1 MSCWT
6 MAVFSESVPVI
17 DPAVP
22 KEAAHAL
29 QCAPN
34 DLIPFARPRPP
45 AIPRTV
51 RALVVP
57 VIGCELTGIA
67 IAGLAIYRLG
77 AYDIQALHLQQV
89 PYAVILAAMVTGFLV
104 MLAGILGLRH
114 WGEMRYEQRSKANA
128 IRYHRRYVFPDT
140 DMDGQ
145 TRTIWS
151 RVVKA
156 TNALH
161 RARAARE
168 HGAIDPA
175 WLTSVLPHHQWDIA
189 ESLARLTSLRRRQ
202 HEILASTGNPEAR
215 GAAITEALI
224 PQQRAQELTLA
235 DIERHVQLL
244 EDFAVQASAA
254 DAAIRL
260 ERTARQLAALD
271 GPHGDLLAGIDSR
284 TDWYTSDLEQA
295 TRDLRAAIDE
305 P

>member
-1 MSCWT
+1 
-6 MAVFSESVPVI
+6 MAVFSESVPII

-29 QCAPN
+29 RCAPN
-34 DLIPFARPRPP
+34 DLIPFAQPRLP

-51 RALVVP
+51 RALIVP

-77 AYDIQALHLQQV
+77 AYDVQALHLQQV
-89 PYAVILAAMVTGFLV
+89 PYAVILVAMVTGFLV
-104 MLAGILGLRH
+104 MLAGILGLHH
-114 WGEMRYEQRSKANA
+114 WGEMRYERKSKTNA
-128 IRYHRRYVFPDT
+128 IRYHRHYVFPDT
-140 DMDGQ
+140 DMDGH

-151 RVVKA
+151 RVVTA
-156 TNALH
+156 TNAIY

-168 HGAIDPA
+168 DGAIDPA
-175 WLTSVLPHHQWDIA
+175 WIASVLPHHHWDIA
-189 ESLARLTSLRRRQ
+189 ESLARLTHLRRRQ
-202 HEILASTGNPEAR
+202 REILASTGNPDASA
-215 GAAITEALI
+215 AAITEVLS

-244 EDFAVQASAA
+244 EDYATQAVTA

-271 GPHGDLLAGIDSR
+271 GPHGDLLTGINSR
-284 TDWYTSDLEQA
+284 TDWYASDLEQA